1 MEESGASTTPEDPD
15 PGSESRPKYEDFAHH
30 QPVYSDWPPGSTA
43 PPETTTSQNV
53 EDWPRPTTAPAA
65 EFQSTSPGITSPEAA
80 VAAAVKKEKGRVR
93 FNSTA
98 GAHLRPPI
106 TPSVPQ
112 TGPERRS
119 SPAPPRPSALRN
131 HSSGSIPTS
140 DYFAREAAAATAA
153 SKQEA
158 SSKFVDDA
166 SEKQISA
173 AAAQERAKKVADKL
187 QRGSPTPSRNSFES
201 HPASVDGDAAPF
213 PSDGSIPLQN
223 MGHARSES
231 GDDQWQLL
239 QQLEEP
245 PKNQNDEA
253 YDLVRSHTMR
263 RQEKTPDDVTVVDPE
278 EQAATANHTMEVDD
292 WNAGGYDGVV
302 SVPTPKHYRGGVL
315 SQLLKLYKPA
325 DASQPR
331 RPGHHQRNIS
341 ASSAGHTSGSESGH
355 TTPSRRKWYE
365 QNRSQDTLAN
375 LIEASARLA
384 NPNTGNSAGGV
395 GSSSASPKKKRPKAK
410 RVGSNSLFHH
420 HQKEET
426 RIAVHIAGILARQG
440 YIIKLCRALML
451 YGAPTHRL
459 EEYLSMSARVLEIE
473 GQFLYLPGCMVISFD
488 DTSTHT
494 TEVRIV
500 RTIQGIDLGKL
511 KDVHQ
516 VYKEVMHDV
525 IGVEE
530 GTERIEAII
539 AAREKFHPWTRVLIF
554 GLTSATAA
562 PFSFKARFID
572 LPLAFCFGCLVGAL
586 QLIVAPK
593 SNMYSN
599 VFEVSATVIVSFMGR
614 AFGSISNSNLFCFSA
629 ITQGGIVMLLPGY
642 SVLCSAL
649 ELQARAIVPGS
660 IRIVYAIIYSL
671 LLGFGIT
678 VGASLWGIF
687 DKNATSKAQCADPM
701 SPYVAFTF
709 VPLFIICISI
719 LYQAKW
725 RQMPVMVVI
734 AFSGYIVNYFSSVRF
749 VASPQIANTL
759 GALCVGVLANLY
771 SRIRHGVAAA
781 TLIPAIFVQV
791 PGGLAATGGL
801 LSGLRTADMLTNSN
815 STETPT
821 ETTQAMS
828 TVVFDVAASMIQI
841 AIGIAVGLFLSALLI
856 YPLGKRRSG
865 LFSF

>member
-1 MEESGASTTPEDPD
+1 MEESGTSTTPEDPD

-30 QPVYSDWPPGSTA
+30 QPVYSDWPSGSTA

-53 EDWPRPTTAPAA
+53 QDWPRPTTAPAA
-65 EFQSTSPGITSPEAA
+65 DFQSNSPDVTLPDAA

-98 GAHLRPPI
+98 GAHLRAPVV
-106 TPSVPQ
+106 PSVPQ

-131 HSSGSIPTS
+131 HSSGSIPTT

-153 SKQEA
+153 AAA
-158 SSKFVDDA
+158 SNHGDSGDFVEGS

-201 HPASVDGDAAPF
+201 VPASVGDAEPF

-231 GDDQWQLL
+231 GEDTWQLI

-263 RQEKTPDDVTVVDPE
+263 RQEKTPDDITVVDPE
-278 EQAATANHTMEVDD
+278 EQAATASHTIEVDD

-315 SQLLKLYKPA
+315 SQLLKLYKP
-325 DASQPR
+325 SEL

-384 NPNTGNSAGGV
+384 NPNLGNNAGGV

-410 RVGSNSLFHH
+410 RVASASLFH

-451 YGAPTHRL
+451 FGAPTHRL
-459 EEYLSMSARVLEIE
+459 EEYLNMSARVLEIE
-473 GQFLYLPGCMVISFD
+473 GQFLYLPGCMIISFD

-500 RTIQGIDLGKL
+500 RTVQGIDLGKL

-530 GTERIEAII
+530 GTERIDAII

-572 LPLAFCFGCLVGAL
+572 LPLAFCFGSLVGAL

-593 SNMYSN
+593 SNMYNN
-599 VFEVSATVIVSFMGR
+599 VFEVSATVLVSFMGR

-678 VGASLWGIF
+678 VGASLWGIL
-687 DKNATSKAQCADPM
+687 DKNATSQTQCTDPM
-701 SPYVAFTF
+701 SPYVAFIF

-725 RQMPVMVVI
+725 RQMPVMVII
-734 AFSGYIVNYFSSVRF
+734 AFSGYIANYFSSVRF
-749 VASPQIANTL
+749 VASPQIASTL
-759 GALCVGVLANLY
+759 GALCVGVLANVY

-791 PGGLAATGGL
+791 PGGLASTGGL
-801 LSGLRTADMLTNSN
+801 LSGLRTANMLTKSN
-815 STETPT
+815 STETSGEST
-821 ETTQAMS
+821 HAMS

>member
-30 QPVYSDWPPGSTA
+30 QPVYDDWPPGSSA

-65 EFQSTSPGITSPEAA
+65 EFQSTPPEVISPEAA

-98 GAHLRPPI
+98 GAHLRPQI

-112 TGPERRS
+112 TGPERRT

-140 DYFAREAAAATAA
+140 DYFAREAAAAAA
-153 SKQEA
+153 ARNQGA
-158 SSKFVDDA
+158 SSNFVEDA

-201 HPASVDGDAAPF
+201 VPASVEGDVAPF
-213 PSDGSIPLQN
+213 PSDGSIPLQS

-263 RQEKTPDDVTVVDPE
+263 RQEKTPDDITVVDPE

-315 SQLLKLYKPA
+315 SQLLKLYKP
-325 DASQPR
+325 SEVNQLR
-331 RPGHHQRNIS
+331 RPGHQRNIS

-384 NPNTGNSAGGV
+384 NPNLGNSAGAGV

-410 RVGSNSLFHH
+410 RVGSSSLFHH

-494 TEVRIV
+494 TEMRIV

-530 GTERIEAII
+530 GTERIDAII
-539 AAREKFHPWTRVLIF
+539 SAREKFHPWTRVLIF

-572 LPLAFCFGCLVGAL
+572 LPLAFAFGCLVGAL

-642 SVLCSAL
+642 SVCKLFLHNHSKNYSNSVQCALRSNCRPVLLCQDPFELSMPSSIPCFLAL
-649 ELQARAIVPGS
+649 V
-660 IRIVYAIIYSL
+660 L
-671 LLGFGIT
+671 LWVHHF
-678 VGASLWGIF
+678 GASLTRMPRL
-687 DKNATSKAQCADPM
+687 KRSAQ
-701 SPYVAFTF
+701 
-709 VPLFIICISI
+709 
-719 LYQAKW
+719 
-725 RQMPVMVVI
+725 
-734 AFSGYIVNYFSSVRF
+734 
-749 VASPQIANTL
+749 
-759 GALCVGVLANLY
+759 
-771 SRIRHGVAAA
+771 
-781 TLIPAIFVQV
+781 IP
-791 PGGLAATGGL
+791 
-801 LSGLRTADMLTNSN
+801 
-815 STETPT
+815 
-821 ETTQAMS
+821 
-828 TVVFDVAASMIQI
+828 
-841 AIGIAVGLFLSALLI
+841 
-856 YPLGKRRSG
+856 
-865 LFSF
+865 

>member
-30 QPVYSDWPPGSTA
+30 QPIYSDWPAGSTA

-53 EDWPRPTTAPAA
+53 GDWPRPTTAPAA
-65 EFQSTSPGITSPEAA
+65 EFQSTSPEITSPEAA

-98 GAHLRPPI
+98 GAHLGPPN

-119 SPAPPRPSALRN
+119 APAPPRPSALRN

-140 DYFAREAAAATAA
+140 DYFAREAAAAAAA

-158 SSKFVDDA
+158 SGNFVDEA

-201 HPASVDGDAAPF
+201 HPASVDGDVVPF
-213 PSDGSIPLQN
+213 PSDGNIPLQD

-231 GDDQWQLL
+231 GDGDQWQLL
-239 QQLEEP
+239 QQLAEP
-245 PKNQNDEA
+245 PKDQNDEA

-263 RQEKTPDDVTVVDPE
+263 RQEKTPDDVTVVDPK

-302 SVPTPKHYRGGVL
+302 SVPTPKRYRGGVL
-315 SQLLKLYKPA
+315 SQLLKLYKPS

-384 NPNTGNSAGGV
+384 NPNTGGSGGGV

-410 RVGSNSLFHH
+410 RAGSNSLFHH

-473 GQFLYLPGCMVISFD
+473 GQFLYLPGCMVVSFD

-500 RTIQGIDLGKL
+500 RTVQGIDLGKL

-572 LPLAFCFGCLVGAL
+572 LPLAFCLGCLVGAL

-642 SVLCSAL
+642 SVC
-649 ELQARAIVPGS
+649 
-660 IRIVYAIIYSL
+660 
-671 LLGFGIT
+671 
-678 VGASLWGIF
+678 
-687 DKNATSKAQCADPM
+687 TS
-701 SPYVAFTF
+701 
-709 VPLFIICISI
+709 PLPHP
-719 LYQAKW
+719 L
-725 RQMPVMVVI
+725 
-734 AFSGYIVNYFSSVRF
+734 
-749 VASPQIANTL
+749 
-759 GALCVGVLANLY
+759 
-771 SRIRHGVAAA
+771 A
-781 TLIPAIFVQV
+781 TLF
-791 PGGLAATGGL
+791 
-801 LSGLRTADMLTNSN
+801 
-815 STETPT
+815 
-821 ETTQAMS
+821 
-828 TVVFDVAASMIQI
+828 
-841 AIGIAVGLFLSALLI
+841 
-856 YPLGKRRSG
+856 
-865 LFSF
+865 